1 MKQYILSD
9 AGILH
14 KIRALQYRHQFL
26 ALAFIAVSFIVTVF
40 LEPQGWGKHLTWLL
54 TLSGVMLYLK
64 ARFSS
69 RYRNRILQ
77 PEPDIFYSPITGK
90 VLDINKQDGFWQI
103 RIRKGRFDPVEIRCP
118 MDGCVWQDFA
128 FRKAL
133 KSGNLECRF
142 SAKSIHL
149 VSEAELQ
156 AGAVVALITGAALC
170 EISLPET
177 LPLAI
182 QAGDKLAAAE
192 TVITS

>member
-1 MKQYILSD
+1 MKQYLLSD

-26 ALAFIAVSFIVTVF
+26 ALSFIAVSFIVTVLF
-40 LEPQGWGKHLTWLL
+40 EPTGWWKYLTCLL

-77 PEPDIFYSPITGK
+77 PETDIFYSPITGK
-90 VLDINKQDGFWQI
+90 VLDINKQDGCWQI

-118 MDGCVWQDFA
+118 IEGCVWQDFA

-133 KSGNLECRF
+133 KAGNMECHF
-142 SAKSIHL
+142 SAKNIHL
-149 VSEAELQ
+149 VSEAELK
-156 AGAVVALITGAALC
+156 AGAVVALVTGTALC

-177 LPLAI
+177 LPLSI
-182 QAGDKLAAAE
+182 QAGDKLDAAE